1 MRAMTTVSH
10 KRERGRPRE
19 YGDQAPVS
27 LLLPADKKA
36 EMQALARSEGLSL
49 AAWIRQQVLRVINSA
64 AA

>member
-1 MRAMTTVSH
+1 MPAMKTLSR

-19 YGDQAPVS
+19 YGDHAPVS

-36 EMQALARSEGLSL
+36 EMQALARHEGLSL